1 MAVFALDR
9 IVLYVSFCF
18 LSLNVRFLR
27 LIVCIMYTYRICIV
41 HTSGV
46 FLFVHFLNRIAFH
59 YLSILGAGIGRHLAS
74 LPALK
79 VVISATSQLYPA
91 AHLLCSY
98 LGVEPPGLSG

>member
-18 LSLNVRFLR
+18 LSLNIIFLR

-74 LPALK
+74 LPALE
-79 VVISATSQLYPA
+79 VVITSQLYPA
-91 AHLLCSY
+91 SHLLCSY
-98 LGVEPPGLSG
+98 LGVEPPGLRG